1 MSKNTAKLR
10 KREPKK
16 STAKDKM
23 KLIIVI
29 SVAISIVSAI
39 LTLILIDS
47 YGLTKYKNLGLVG
60 SLLIGVI
67 PFTIFQ
73 MKEMKRRDGIDQNLP
88 LFLLALLSSVRTGMG
103 IEDSIR
109 TASERNLG
117 ALTVELKNLNANI
130 GWGFPLIECFKL
142 FSQRCNTK
150 ISKRVSILIEMSIRI
165 GGDITENLEMIQ
177 QHVSEMIELEKN
189 RKSSLA
195 PHMYTIYISFVVF
208 LAIALLLTSNFVP
221 EIEKVKLQFA
231 QNAETNGNMNT
242 QMFDSIKNFDPQQLK
257 TMMFNMAVI
266 EGVFGGL
273 AIGKI
278 SSSSYLGGIKH
289 IVIMVTISVVAFTL
303 I

>member
-23 KLIIVI
+23 KLIIII

-103 IEDSIR
+103 IEDAIK

-117 ALTVELKNLNANI
+117 ALTIELKNLNANI
-130 GWGFPLIECFKL
+130 GWGFPLIDCFKL

-165 GGDITENLEMIQ
+165 GGDISENLEMIQ
-177 QHVSEMIELEKN
+177 QHVSEMVELEKN

-242 QMFDSIKNFDPQQLK
+242 SMFDSIKNFDPQQLK